1 MLVGAYVYGGFMSLL
16 SDVSFMSYLLISAW
30 DVIFA
35 SQSQEKYLPS
45 HGYYLK
51 RKAKFIKPLLQ
62 TFLLTTLTI
71 LTSNIQPQ
79 S

>member
-1 MLVGAYVYGGFMSLL
+1 MLVGAYVCGGFMSLL
-16 SDVSFMSYLLISAW
+16 SDISFMSYLLISAW
-30 DVIFA
+30 NVVFA
-35 SQSQEKYLPS
+35 SQRQEKYS
-45 HGYYLK
+45 FFSRIYLK
-51 RKAKFIKPLLQ
+51 RKAKFIEPVLQ